1 MSVDL
6 QLESHN
12 TRRRGIQTELA
23 ASRSFVRMITM
34 STTGRSVFSAVLLVC
49 LALVANN
56 VQPAFA
62 EPAQINGEPIVI
74 LKRVASYND
83 TKPEFLSATILPG
96 RGMNLLQITANLP
109 GKGVINIL
117 ATPSLDQVAQAL
129 TGDPFGNMSFST
141 FGGAFLVPYANR
153 IRGSLS
159 LDGQTL
165 TTSWHGKTLAL
176 PANWSGKNPGAE
188 RHAIHG
194 LILKRNADSLQI
206 DPDGT
211 SVTATIH
218 AGNFGGHWLSSTD
231 LTIRIELRAAT
242 VESTIT
248 ARNVGSEAEPMGIG
262 WHPYF
267 RIPSGQRQQ
276 VRLHIPATEHV
287 EANNLDDVFP
297 TGKLTSVGGTP
308 YDFTAPGGAAIGD
321 TYYDDSFAGLIRTD
335 GQVVVDLIDPA
346 AHYGLH
352 IQGLSPQIKTVQFY
366 APKDKPFVALEEQY
380 NFGDPFSSVWNGMD
394 TGMVT
399 LAPGQSTTWRVR
411 LQLFT
416 PVL

>member
-1 MSVDL
+1 V
-6 QLESHN
+6 
-12 TRRRGIQTELA
+12 T
-23 ASRSFVRMITM
+23 
-34 STTGRSVFSAVLLVC
+34 
-49 LALVANN
+49 
-56 VQPAFA
+56 
-62 EPAQINGEPIVI
+62 
-74 LKRVASYND
+74 LKRAASYNGA
-83 TKPEFLSATILPG
+83 KPEFLSATILPG

-109 GKGVINIL
+109 GKGKINIL
-117 ATPSLDQVAQAL
+117 ATPPLDQVAQAL
-129 TGDPFGNMSFST
+129 TDDAFGNMSFSN

-153 IRGSLS
+153 IRGTLS
-159 LDGQTL
+159 PDGRTL
-165 TTSWHGKTLAL
+165 TAYWHGKKLTL

-188 RHAIHG
+188 RHSIHG
-194 LILKRNADSLQI
+194 LILTRKTDILQI
-206 DPDGT
+206 SPDGT

-218 AGNFGGHWLSSTD
+218 AGNFDGHWLSSTD
-231 LTIRIELRAAT
+231 LTIRIDLRADT

-248 ARNVGSEAEPMGIG
+248 AKNVGTEDEPLGIG

-267 RIPSGQRQQ
+267 TIPSGQRQQ

-287 EANNLDDVFP
+287 ETNNLDDVFP
-297 TGKLTSVGGTP
+297 TGKLTDVRDTP
-308 YDFTAPGGAAIGD
+308 YDFTAPGGRAIGD
-321 TYYDDSFAGLIRTD
+321 TSYDDCFSGIIRTD
-335 GQVVVDLIDPA
+335 GQAVVDLIDPA

-352 IQGLSPQIKTVQFY
+352 IQGLSPQIKAVQFY

-416 PVL
+416 PAS